1 MFGSNQNNKHP
12 SIHHTIG
19 NTHGFVLIWHMV
31 EDFHSFWL
39 WCPISL
45 NMIDLTLLWDINCQT
60 KQITFDYGMQVNL
73 ASLNSKVQ
81 KWWLPQFLNFRY
93 VFACDFYKQH
103 LLHVTF
109 YRRNEKIGAFIWNQ
123 KLHFDG
129 WIPKWTF
136 PDPISTIPYLPKNNV
151 KVVHFIVTFYCA

>member
-1 MFGSNQNNKHP
+1 MFSTRIRPIMFGSNQNNKHP

-109 YRRNEKIGAFIWNQ
+109 YRRNELLSDTKNSISIVNPEV
-123 KLHFDG
+123 
-129 WIPKWTF
+129 IRSYTF
-136 PDPISTIPYLPKNNV
+136 KEV
-151 KVVHFIVTFYCA
+151 